1 MRRHLI
7 AAGLL
12 LFAAGP
18 AAAQMS
24 CEQLVAS
31 AQAGIALRDRG
42 ASLRQVLAEIEKSEL
57 RERFKPEELALMRRA
72 LQLTYTG
79 EVSVYELAETCA
91 AEKGGAKQDGNRR

>member
-12 LFAAGP
+12 LLPAWP

-42 ASLRQVLAEIEKSEL
+42 ASLRQVLAETEKNEL

-91 AEKGGAKQDGNRR
+91 ADKGSPRQGGNR

>member
-1 MRRHLI
+1 MRRPLI
-7 AAGLL
+7 VAGLFL
-12 LFAAGP
+12 LPAMP
-18 AAAQMS
+18 AAAQLS

-42 ASLRQVLAEIEKSEL
+42 ASLRQVLDETEKSEL

-91 AEKGGAKQDGNRR
+91 AEKGNPRQGGTRR